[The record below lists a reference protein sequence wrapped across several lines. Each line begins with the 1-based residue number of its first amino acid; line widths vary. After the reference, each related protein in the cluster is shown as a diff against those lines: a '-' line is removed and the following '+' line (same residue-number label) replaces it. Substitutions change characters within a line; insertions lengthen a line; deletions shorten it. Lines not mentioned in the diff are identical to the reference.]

1 MRFLRELCKIA
12 CPACPAKNV
21 GMFIF
26 IFLPTNNIE
35 KTDYFIDNK
44 IKIKKSNLGIS
55 LFFSTF
61 LPFLPF
67 FKSIPH
73 ERQNHT
79 DL

>member
-35 KTDYFIDNK
+35 KTDYFIF
-44 IKIKKSNLGIS
+44 ILGIS
-55 LFFSTF
+55 PFSPCF
-61 LPFLPF
+61 QKYL
-67 FKSIPH
+67 S
-73 ERQNHT
+73 
-79 DL
+79 